1 METKLVV
8 NKIFEE
14 FNMKTKLLITEKQTS
29 FEVTGYF
36 SLNNTKNINLSIF
49 KINFFFITLTE
60 GSEDVFRVII
70 ILATCEDLRPTVYV
84 INCDYGISTRLALLN

>member
-49 KINFFFITLTE
+49 KINYFF
-60 GSEDVFRVII
+60 
-70 ILATCEDLRPTVYV
+70 
-84 INCDYGISTRLALLN
+84 LLL